1 MAKSYIRIVGKVWRY
16 KNTVVIYVSP
26 RDAREHGLDKL
37 VGNKVEVLVGVDGE
51 EQVS

>member
-37 VGNKVEVLVGVDGE
+37 VGSKVEVLVGVDE